1 MLINGISID
10 KYDAEMLDR
19 TITPNEV
26 VTVNDWLE
34 GASSPT
40 FIRQQDSFK
49 TITVVL
55 LVDAGDEESALMDVS
70 NLIRISKGQVIIKFD
85 EDISAFTYPAVL
97 ESNSVERMKPGV
109 HQLTLTYKSGYAIG
123 KEVAVTAP
131 KDESQF
137 VINYKGTAETPV
149 IVELTTTTAAIN
161 TITFTF
167 VDGEFTIKELDANQT
182 YIIDSEQGSI
192 IEKDTGKSVA
202 DKFDGFYLPKLQ
214 PGVNTIDRSWYVGY
228 TLTIRY
234 KPRYV

>member
-55 LVDAGDEESALMDVS
+55 KVDAGDEETAQMDIS
-70 NLIRISKGQVIIKFD
+70 NLVRISKGQVNIKFD
-85 EDISAFTYPAVL
+85 EDISALTYPSVL
-97 ESNSVERMKPGV
+97 TGSAVERLKPGV
-109 HQLTLTYKSGYAIG
+109 HQLTLTYQSGYAIG
-123 KEVAVTAP
+123 KEVAFTAP
-131 KDESQF
+131 TDTSAF
-137 VINYKGTAETPV
+137 VINNKGTAETPV
-149 IVELTTTTAAIN
+149 QVEIATSTAAIN
-161 TITFTF
+161 KITFTF
-167 VDGEFTIKELDANQT
+167 VDGEFALTDLEANQI
-182 YIIDSEQGSI
+182 YVIDSEEGSI
-192 IEKDTGKSVA
+192 INKSTGESVA
-202 DKFDGFYLPKLQ
+202 DKFEGFYLPKLQ
-214 PGVNTIDRSWYVGY
+214 AGINPIDRDWYVGY

-234 KPRYV
+234 KPRYI